1 MHIEDI
7 GNIKNYMKNRGNGL
21 GEGGRLKKGETFA
34 MQKKFM
40 VTNGVHLEQNCEVIS
55 NT

>member
-21 GEGGRLKKGETFA
+21 GEGGMLIKGKGFP
-34 MQKKFM
+34 MQKNSWSQTVF
-40 VTNGVHLEQNCEVIS
+40 I
-55 NT
+55 